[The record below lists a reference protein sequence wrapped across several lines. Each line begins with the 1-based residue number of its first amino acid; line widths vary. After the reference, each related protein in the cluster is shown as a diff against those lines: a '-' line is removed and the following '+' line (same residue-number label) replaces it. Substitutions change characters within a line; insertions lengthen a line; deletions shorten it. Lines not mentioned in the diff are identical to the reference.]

1 MGFWSLGWLA
11 DGIKVFLGVA
21 DFLGIKVSF
30 GAADS
35 LGIAVFLQA
44 YWLLIGLLCRLGFGL
59 ALEMLL
65 EKVQLQLLRFWPPL
79 KVGCWADMKFGMAA
93 CSARALIKVK

>member
-1 MGFWSLGWLA
+1 MGPLPGFGGEVPDLEMGVWSLG
-11 DGIKVFLGVA
+11 
-21 DFLGIKVSF
+21 
-30 GAADS
+30 
-35 LGIAVFLQA
+35 
-44 YWLLIGLLCRLGFGL
+44 WLLIGLLCRLAFGL

-93 CSARALIKVK
+93 CCARALIQVK